1 MFKLP
6 KLQNVWL
13 RLFLVSPYKGRVAAG
28 TPFFK
33 SYFIIYNK
41 LAGKEE
47 MYDVNKGERNSVI
60 TGGGVTDN
68 LEGRQSMINAIMD
81 C

>member
-47 MYDVNKGERNSVI
+47 MYDVNKGERNPVI
-60 TGGGVTDN
+60 TGAGG
-68 LEGRQSMINAIMD
+68 GHR
-81 C
+81 

>member
-1 MFKLP
+1 MSMFKLP

-13 RLFLVSPYKGRVAAG
+13 RLFLVSPYKGSVAAG

-41 LAGKEE
+41 LAGKEA
-47 MYDVNKGERNSVI
+47 DVWCKQARTQPSYN
-60 TGGGVTDN
+60 GGGSQITQQT
-68 LEGRQSMINAIMD
+68 EMD
-81 C
+81 DTTSC